1 MPLLRMGR
9 EVFVDRDGRLRG
21 IPDAQQPVARGRLE
35 AIRLSGKAGKRA
47 VIGCEHRRIFLY
59 RSPVVGRVVVSED
72 GLVGI
77 ARETD
82 ARPKPA
88 DGSGRSNCMEN
99 FSPD

>member
-1 MPLLRMGR
+1 MGSSTSPAVVLRLD
-9 EVFVDRDGRLRG
+9 VSAV
-21 IPDAQQPVARGRLE
+21 
-35 AIRLSGKAGKRA
+35 KAGKRA
-47 VIGCEHRRIFLY
+47 VIGCEHRRIILY

>member
-1 MPLLRMGR
+1 MTGTGDSEAYPMGSSTSPAVVLRLYVSAVSR
-9 EVFVDRDGRLRG
+9 QTRRDRLR
-21 IPDAQQPVARGRLE
+21 A
-35 AIRLSGKAGKRA
+35 
-47 VIGCEHRRIFLY
+47 RRIILY
-59 RSPVVGRVVVSED
+59 RSHVVGRVVVSEV

>member
-1 MPLLRMGR
+1 LTGTGDSEAYPMGSSTSPAVVLRLD
-9 EVFVDRDGRLRG
+9 VSAVN
-21 IPDAQQPVARGRLE
+21 
-35 AIRLSGKAGKRA
+35 AGKRA
-47 VIGCEHRRIFLY
+47 VIGCEHRRIILY

-88 DGSGRSNCMEN
+88 DGSGRSYCMEN

>member
-1 MPLLRMGR
+1 MTGTGDYEAYPMRSNPSPAVVLRLY
-9 EVFVDRDGRLRG
+9 VSAVKPANAPYRLR
-21 IPDAQQPVARGRLE
+21 ARRM
-35 AIRLSGKAGKRA
+35 I
-47 VIGCEHRRIFLY
+47 LY
-59 RSPVVGRVVVSED
+59 RSHVVGRVVVSEV

>member
-1 MPLLRMGR
+1 LTGTGDSEAYPMGSSTSPAVVLRLD
-9 EVFVDRDGRLRG
+9 VSAV
-21 IPDAQQPVARGRLE
+21 
-35 AIRLSGKAGKRA
+35 KAGKRA
-47 VIGCEHRRIFLY
+47 VIGCEHRRIILY
-59 RSPVVGRVVVSED
+59 RSHVVGRVVVSEV